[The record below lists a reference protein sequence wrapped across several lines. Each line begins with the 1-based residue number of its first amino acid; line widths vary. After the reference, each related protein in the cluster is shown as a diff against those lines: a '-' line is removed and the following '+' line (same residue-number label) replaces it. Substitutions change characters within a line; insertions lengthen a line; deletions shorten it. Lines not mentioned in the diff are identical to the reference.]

1 MPLPVPGN
9 QESTATPIRQPPSP
23 VSPSRVLA
31 TLGVIALACVSAFAQ
46 ETLPVGG
53 TWKTVAPAPTMRTE
67 VVAAAL
73 GGKIYVIGG
82 FHEPSLR
89 YLTAFMI
96 SDTVEEYDPATD
108 RWATKASLPAGVHH
122 AGAGTVGGRL
132 YVIGGFTRSFFS
144 VWDPVASAYMYQP
157 ETDSWTE
164 RAPMPTPRGA
174 LAVAESGGLLY
185 AIGGYDGSGNSAAL
199 EVYDPAT
206 NTWKKKAPLPTP
218 RDHLAAAT
226 VGGKVYAIGGR
237 LNRDYGRNLAIAEAY
252 DPVTDRWTPMAYMPT
267 ARSGITAAVIR
278 DFIYVLGGESPD
290 GTFRTNEAYWPR
302 ADRWQPMAPLPT
314 GRHGL
319 GSAAVN
325 DRLYVIA
332 GGPTPGGSFSNVN
345 ELFVPPISQATN
357 QPEARASAKQ
367 VGTIMALLAVF
378 QDAGSLPPES
388 SPEADRLTKALI
400 QFQAA
405 FMKSSN
411 PEVRRWL
418 TEALFAGLG
427 NDAPAAVRAFRSKG
441 WNSRTLEAVVDYAAT
456 RPVWNQRVLIE
467 GFQAYNVGRSDFEL
481 LAQTFRTARSR
492 LAARGE
498 DLHQAYAAR
507 QGEMPGFRNE

>member
-1 MPLPVPGN
+1 MPVSVPGD
-9 QESTATPIRQPPSP
+9 QEPTAAPIRQSPAP
-23 VSPSRVLA
+23 VSPSR
-31 TLGVIALACVSAFAQ
+31 ALAALGLFTLVSVSAFAQ

-53 TWKTVAPAPTMRTE
+53 SWKTVAPAPTKRTE
-67 VVAAAL
+67 VVASAV

-82 FHEPSLR
+82 FHEPTMR
-89 YLTAFMI
+89 YVTAFMI
-96 SDTVEEYDPATD
+96 SDTVEEYDSATD
-108 RWATKASLPAGVHH
+108 RWTTKAPLPTGVHH
-122 AGAGTVGGRL
+122 AGAGTVGGKL

-144 VWDPVASAYMYQP
+144 VWSPVATVYMYQP

-185 AIGGYDGSGNSAAL
+185 AIGGYDGSGNSAAV
-199 EVYDPAT
+199 EVYDPST
-206 NTWKKKAPLPTP
+206 DTWKKKAPLPTP

-237 LNRDYGRNLAIAEAY
+237 LNRDYGRNLAINEVY
-252 DPVTDRWTPMAYMPT
+252 DPLSDRWTPVAYMPT

-278 DFIYVLGGESPD
+278 DFIYVLGGEAPE

-332 GGPTPGGSFSNVN
+332 GGPTPGGSFSDVN
-345 ELFVPPISQATN
+345 EVFVPPITQPAT
-357 QPEARASAKQ
+357 QPEARASAQQ

-378 QDAGSLPPES
+378 QDAGALPPES
-388 SPEADRLTKALI
+388 SQEADRLTKSFI

-405 FMKSSN
+405 FMKSPN
-411 PEVRRWL
+411 TEVKRFF
-418 TEALFAGLG
+418 TEAMFAGMG
-427 NDAPAAVRAFRSKG
+427 NDALAAIRAFRTKG
-441 WNSRTLEAVVDYAAT
+441 WNSRTLESVVDYAAK
-456 RPVWNQRVLIE
+456 RPVWNQRVLVE

-481 LAQTFRTARSR
+481 MAQTFRTARSR
-492 LAARGE
+492 FTARGE
-498 DLHQAYAAR
+498 DLHQAYARR
-507 QGEMPGFRNE
+507 QAEMPGFKNE